1 MSPPNDSLGPF
12 ESKASLTSLSLPSQ
26 DSRNGEGIEKRV
38 MEGVVNMTKVHYK
51 NEQKCHYEA
60 H

>member
-1 MSPPNDSLGPF
+1 LGPF
-12 ESKASLTSLSLPSQ
+12 ESNASLTSLSLPSQ